1 MKVKTLKKLLKK
13 AGLKT
18 SGKKT
23 ALTRRA
29 KKARLLKGSGFLDMF
44 RPKDPTKFD
53 TSNPMMQG
61 KIWKGS
67 PEQKAARAERQES
80 RLQGDTLT
88 ADYYFEHRHR
98 NPEAFVDAK
107 KKYLDTYGTKMFDQG
122 AELIK
127 DYIHHFYVHVDN
139 LPEQPA
145 KTPKQAKWEGSP
157 EQITARAERLK
168 DPNIAGTADHFFEQG
183 KRNPKYLN
191 DDDDGVNPI
200 EKYLELYGTN
210 LYDQK
215 DDLVKDYI
223 HHFYMHV
230 AGRDDDLITIWE
242 GSPEQIAARAERLE
256 SPTRA
261 DSIFVKAQRTP
272 DYFPGLAESYL
283 RKHGSKL
290 FDQDPDLAKDY
301 IQHNWLSPIKR

>member
-1 MKVKTLKKLLKK
+1 MKNLPLNKMQDYGGTKHTGVPVKTLKKLLKK
-13 AGLKT
+13 AGLKV

-88 ADYYFEHRHR
+88 ADYYFEHRQR

-145 KTPKQAKWEGSP
+145 KTPKQAK
-157 EQITARAERLK
+157 
-168 DPNIAGTADHFFEQG
+168 
-183 KRNPKYLN
+183 
-191 DDDDGVNPI
+191 
-200 EKYLELYGTN
+200 
-210 LYDQK
+210 
-215 DDLVKDYI
+215 
-223 HHFYMHV
+223 
-230 AGRDDDLITIWE
+230 WE